1 MMLNEFGKIVKEE
14 ILNIP
19 KIRKY
24 VMIDSFVVMPNHLHL
39 LLCIDTPRNNPSK
52 GALHAPPS
60 DRPGASD
67 GAACNAA
74 VHKSGVNIFG
84 PQKNNLASLIR

>member
-1 MMLNEFGKIVKEE
+1 MLNEFGKIAEQE

-19 KIRKY
+19 KMRNH
-24 VMIDSFVVMPNHLHL
+24 VMIDSFVIMPNHIHL
-39 LLCIDTPRNNPSK
+39 LICIDTPRSSLCK
-52 GALHAPPS
+52 GALHAPLS
-60 DRPGASD
+60 NQPGASI

-74 VHKSGVNIFG
+74 VHKSGVNSFG